1 MIKLRLF
8 FLLSVFMLIFGVILY
23 RAVQLQLMPHDRI
36 ESFARR
42 QGLQR
47 IEMTGRRGT
56 ILDRDGKE
64 LAISVNSVS
73 LFAHPGVVQKP
84 KRVARVLGGLLGVS
98 EKSILAKL
106 DLNKKFVWLAR
117 QLSTAQMRK
126 LEKID
131 LKSLTG
137 VGVLPEYRRAY
148 PMGRVAAHALGFVS
162 VDGRGLEGV
171 ERKFEESLVGE
182 KNIVRV
188 RKDALG
194 RWLITQKDRMAL
206 DLVPGEKVELSV
218 EANLQHHVEKALS
231 ETVAKHDALGGTA
244 IVMDPYTGEILAL
257 ANSPDYDPN
266 RASDV
271 VGSARR
277 NRAVSD
283 PIEPGSVLKAF
294 VVARALDDRIVTP
307 TTKISAGGGFIQI
320 GRKRIGEAEASHRF
334 ESVSVSDLIR
344 VSSNVAT
351 VNLAQKIGFARV
363 ESTFRQVGFDKIT
376 GVELPGESKGIFPQL
391 KKTQLLEQA
400 TMSFGQGIA
409 VTPLQIASA
418 YAVFANGG
426 YRVRP
431 RILKATG
438 DEAVDEGDRVFS
450 MKTVKQM
457 RRILEAVV
465 ESEGTGKLAQIGAF
479 KVAGKTGTSQKV
491 DYVKG
496 GYESGAYLA
505 SFAGFLPADNPRFVI
520 YVMIDHPRKGGYY
533 GSEVAAPLFAKIA
546 REAVRLP
553 STAVPSI
560 ELANKVEAPTLA
572 PGPQG
577 RSEQIPDLSGKSLR
591 AAFAELQK
599 IGLQAEA
606 TNVGTRVDAQFPG
619 AGKRGDTN
627 LVYLKLRD

>member
-8 FLLSVFMLIFGVILY
+8 FLLSVFMLLFGVILY
-23 RAVQLQLMPHDRI
+23 RGVQLQLMPHGRI

-56 ILDRDGKE
+56 IFDREGKE

-73 LFAHPGVVQKP
+73 LFAHPNVVQKP

-98 EKSILAKL
+98 ERSILIKL
-106 DLNKKFVWLAR
+106 DANKKFVWLAR
-117 QLSTAQMRK
+117 QLTTAQMRK

-131 LKSLTG
+131 LKALAG
-137 VGVLPEYRRAY
+137 VGVLPEYRRIY

-162 VDGRGLEGV
+162 VDGQGLEGV

-206 DLVPGEKVELSV
+206 DLVPGEKLELSL
-218 EANLQHHVEKALS
+218 EANLQHHVEKALA

-244 IVMDPYTGEILAL
+244 IVMDPYNGEILAL
-257 ANSPDYDPN
+257 ANSPEYDPN

-271 VGSARR
+271 AGSARR

-283 PIEPGSVLKAF
+283 PIEPGSVMKAF
-294 VVARALDDRIVTP
+294 VVARALEDGIVTP
-307 TTKISAGGGFIQI
+307 STKISAGGGFIQI

-351 VNLAQKIGFARV
+351 VNLAQKIGFNRV
-363 ESTFRQVGFDKIT
+363 ESTFRDVGFDKIT
-376 GVELPGESKGIFPQL
+376 GIEVPGESKGIFPQL

-418 YAVFANGG
+418 YAIFANGG

-431 RILKATG
+431 RILKSTG
-438 DEAVDEGDRVFS
+438 EEVGEQSERIFS
-450 MKTVKQM
+450 PKTVKQM

-496 GYESGAYLA
+496 GYETGAYLA

-520 YVMIDHPRKGGYY
+520 YVMVDHPRKGGYY

-546 REAVRLP
+546 REAVRLRAEP
-553 STAVPSI
+553 GPA
-560 ELANKVEAPTLA
+560 LAPIAKESVPTLA

-577 RSEQIPDLSGKSLR
+577 QSDLIPDLSGKSLR

-606 TNVGTRVDAQFPG
+606 TNVGTRVDTQFP
-619 AGKRGDTN
+619 APGKRGDTN
-627 LVYLKLRD
+627 LVYLKLKD